1 MKTSLPKKKST
12 AVKKPVSKKTEARS
26 FSGILFDIDNVL
38 IDTRESYLETIRW
51 TVEIYLTHGKIPLFQ
66 AAPKDA
72 RPALLTPADIHQ
84 FKLLGGFNDD
94 WDCCYGLLHYLL
106 SLNVKSR
113 SIDALRKA
121 MNLKALA
128 AKAPERP
135 LRVEGIT
142 KKFGR
147 SPFVMIEKISRIFQE
162 IYLGKDLFKQTE
174 KRDALY
180 WNKKGL
186 IRNEKLL
193 IKPVHLEKLKSA
205 GIKLG
210 IATGRPRFEATYS
223 LENFGILKMF
233 DAMTTIDEVRMA
245 ERMEKKSLRKPH
257 PFSLMETARKMK
269 LKDRL
274 LYVGDLPDDVMAAN
288 RAKESIG
295 IHSAA
300 FLGGIDNVKP
310 TLDELKKQSPDY
322 ILHKADDLLGLAGCS
337 R

>member
-1 MKTSLPKKKST
+1 M
-12 AVKKPVSKKTEARS
+12 KKTRTAPKRS
-26 FSGILFDIDNVL
+26 ALKSVRPQVPPSFEGILFDIDNVL
-38 IDTRESYLETIRW
+38 IDTRDSYLETIRW

-66 AAPKDA
+66 AAPKGE

-106 SLNVKSR
+106 SLNPKSR
-113 SIDALRKA
+113 TIEALRKE
-121 MNLKALA
+121 MNLKSLA
-128 AKAPERP
+128 SKASERP

-142 KKFGR
+142 KRFGR

-162 IYLGKDLFKQTE
+162 IYLGKDLFAATE
-174 KRDALY
+174 KRKALY

-186 IRNEKLL
+186 IRNERLL
-193 IKPVHLEKLKSA
+193 IKPGHLAKLKA
-205 GIKLG
+205 KGLKLG

-223 LENFGILKMF
+223 LESFGILKLF

-257 PFSLMETARKMK
+257 PHSLLETARKMK
-269 LKDRL
+269 LKTGL
-274 LYVGDLPDDVMAAN
+274 LYVGDLPDDVLAAN
-288 RAKESIG
+288 RAKENLG

-300 FLGGIDNVKP
+300 FLAGSDSIP
-310 TLDELKKQSPDY
+310 STLEELKKESPDF
-322 ILHKADDLLGLAGCS
+322 ILYKADELLKLAQC
-337 R
+337 